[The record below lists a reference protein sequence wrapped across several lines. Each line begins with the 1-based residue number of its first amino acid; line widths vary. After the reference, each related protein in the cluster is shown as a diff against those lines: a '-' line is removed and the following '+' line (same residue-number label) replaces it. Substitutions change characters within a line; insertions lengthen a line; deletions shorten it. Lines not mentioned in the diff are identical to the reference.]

1 MHKFLS
7 MLALL
12 LVTNG
17 CSGAPD
23 TKPLDPA
30 EVRRLYASIRG
41 GSPRSE
47 VEAVLGQPVAEWP
60 DTLLQGREDGRWHAC
75 YLMPPPISEEEA
87 PYMFGAIKV
96 TYDAGRV
103 VEKQINPQVR

>member
-1 MHKFLS
+1 

-17 CSGAPD
+17 CSGAPAA
-23 TKPLDPA
+23 KQLDPA
-30 EVRRLYASIRG
+30 EVRRLYASIWV

-47 VEAVLGQPVAEWP
+47 VEAALGQPLAEWP
-60 DTLLQGREDGRWHAC
+60 ETLLQGREDGRWRAH

-87 PYMFGAIKV
+87 PFMFGAIEV

-103 VEKQINPQVR
+103 VATQLNPQVR